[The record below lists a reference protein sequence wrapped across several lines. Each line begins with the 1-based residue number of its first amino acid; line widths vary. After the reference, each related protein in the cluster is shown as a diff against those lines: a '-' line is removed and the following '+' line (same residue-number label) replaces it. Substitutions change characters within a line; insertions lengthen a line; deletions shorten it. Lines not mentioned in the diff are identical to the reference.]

1 MLNNFDFSSSNGERK
16 LHMIVA
22 LMLALITLMSVI
34 TFVVICL
41 PSANAPTSGVI
52 TPPDDT
58 TGVGG
63 TTDDPSKPSS
73 YPNVGNWANAESFA
87 GCSIAVPGTAEDM
100 LDINST
106 AAILVDMESLSAV
119 GIKNADKKV
128 QIASMTKVMTL
139 ITALELIE
147 TNDQM
152 YETVTITQ
160 AYIDSL
166 KGYNKAFK
174 AGDEVYVIDLLYS
187 LILRSGCDSALA
199 LADHLAGGE
208 AAFVQK
214 MNALAVEIG
223 CENTKFSNSYGRDDT
238 NNYSTVREVGQIF
251 LYALKNELA
260 YKILT
265 TPKYKYYG
273 NEYDYIYS
281 ESLVHNNFSGKNT
294 GKITVLGGKSGNDAE
309 AGYCLVSFGKTD
321 GGEKYLVVTAGNFKD
336 ASSYTDSAYIYK
348 NYVN

>member
-1 MLNNFDFSSSNGERK
+1 MLNNLEFSSTVGERR
-16 LHMIVA
+16 LYSLVA
-22 LMLALITLMSVI
+22 LILALLMVMSVI
-34 TFVVICL
+34 TFVVVCL
-41 PSANAPTSGVI
+41 PSAGVSSSGIVVPPSDE
-52 TPPDDT
+52 TP
-58 TGVGG
+58 GG
-63 TTDDPSKPSS
+63 SENPEVPS
-73 YPNVGNWANAESFA
+73 YPKVENWINSNDLSGCMIEVGQS
-87 GCSIAVPGTAEDM
+87 AEDM
-100 LDINST
+100 LDINSN
-106 AAILVDMESLSAV
+106 AAILVNMESLLALGV
-119 GIKNADKKV
+119 KNADKQV

-139 ITALELIE
+139 ITALDLIE

-152 YETVTITQ
+152 YEKVTIPQ
-160 AYIDSL
+160 SYIDSL

-174 AGDEVYVIDLLYS
+174 AGDEVYVVDLLYS

-214 MNALAVEIG
+214 MNALAAEIG
-223 CENTKFSNSYGRDDT
+223 CENTKFSNSYGRDDV

-265 TPKYKYYG
+265 TAKYKYYG
-273 NEYDYIYS
+273 TEYDYIYS

-294 GKITVLGGKSGNDAE
+294 GKVTVLGGKSGNDAE
-309 AGYCLVSFGKTD
+309 AGYCLVSFGKTEN
-321 GGEKYLVVTAGNFKD
+321 GEKYLVVTAGNKKD